1 MSYGKKDV
9 FFDGDY
15 DAWNMR
21 PQKSRDRCRRV
32 DFVRF
37 YRYVS
42 KNWHFSYM
50 LEDVRVSGHYFF
62 EISVFLEKNKKGP

>member
-9 FFDGDY
+9 FLNGDY
-15 DAWNMR
+15 DARNMK
-21 PQKSRDRCRRV
+21 PQKSRDGCRRV

-37 YRYVS
+37 FRYIS
-42 KNWHFSYM
+42 ENWHFSDM

-62 EISVFLEKNKKGP
+62 EISVLLEKNKKGP